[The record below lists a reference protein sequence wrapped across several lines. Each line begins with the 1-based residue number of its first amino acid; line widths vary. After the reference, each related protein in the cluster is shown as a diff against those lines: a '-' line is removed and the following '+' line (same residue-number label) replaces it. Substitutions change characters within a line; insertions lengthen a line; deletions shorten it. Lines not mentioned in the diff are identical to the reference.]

1 MMISVDAP
9 NHYEVLGVAKDATPD
24 EIRAAHRRLVHQ
36 VHTDKGGTDAL
47 FRQVQA
53 AYEALSDPDSR
64 AAYDR
69 QLRAGS
75 TGSGFDDNAPGWRRV
90 DNDSPA
96 GGYRREPPPSGGPAS
111 SAPPPPPPPS
121 DVHRHEASPPPWAQ
135 VPYPRAP
142 ANLFARHPSAVVCG
156 VGFLLLMIGTQAG
169 AGASGIAFIG
179 FIVALL
185 GASGLLGHRRAAARD
200 SLRRAALPDID
211 LMTGAQFELRLV
223 EAFRRTGYQVRHVGG
238 TRDLGSDL
246 IVEKAGVRAVVQAK
260 RQAARVGQPA
270 VREAAAARAHYSA
283 HRSMVVTNSYFTQT
297 AIVLAASNDVEL
309 WDRDALSR
317 FISVQSAAAPRTG
330 VALLG
335 DELSAGLPVA
345 LKGLGTLVVGIF
357 AVLSQTGS
365 TRRRPRRR
373 R

>member
-1 MMISVDAP
+1 M
-9 NHYEVLGVAKDATPD
+9 
-24 EIRAAHRRLVHQ
+24 
-36 VHTDKGGTDAL
+36 L

-53 AYEALSDPDSR
+53 AYEAQSDPDSR

-111 SAPPPPPPPS
+111 SGPPPPPPPS
-121 DVHRHEASPPPWAQ
+121 DVHRREASPPPSAQ
-135 VPYPRAP
+135 VTYPRAP

-156 VGFLLLMIGTQAG
+156 AGFLLVIIGTQAG
-169 AGASGIAFIG
+169 AGASGIAFFG

-200 SLRRAALPDID
+200 SLRRAAIPDID
-211 LMTGAQFELRLV
+211 LMTGAQFKLRLV

-238 TRDLGSDL
+238 TRDFGSDL
-246 IVEKAGVRAVVQAK
+246 IVEKAGIRAVVQAK

-283 HRSMVVTNSYFTQT
+283 HRAMVVTNSYFTQT

-317 FISVQSAAAPRTG
+317 FISVQSEAAPHTG
-330 VALLG
+330 IALLG

-365 TRRRPRRR
+365 SRRRPRRR